1 MTGEEARGEGMSF
14 LPSPPALS
22 PTVLFRLWF
31 SFRAAV
37 SLPLQNTN
45 NRQLRTLSKRL
56 CSRVVSNAKR
66 KQICAKCDCCW
77 LNTLL
82 AQSLRKS
89 SSFHVARE
97 RASYNLQS
105 RAGRVCQL
113 AMTPKRRAYSQ
124 AQWHKKEVTR
134 QTCFENVWPR
144 LIVLFDEWRTL
155 CNETAP
161 IRQAFL
167 TSRNNN
173 KKRTINTHKG
183 NFKKKAV
190 VLKL

>member
-1 MTGEEARGEGMSF
+1 MRRGEKAWDFCLLPPPS
-14 LPSPPALS
+14 LPSFCFDFGSA
-22 PTVLFRLWF
+22 F
-31 SFRAAV
+31 A
-37 SLPLQNTN
+37 PLYLLLYKTQK

-173 KKRTINTHKG
+173 KKNTINTHKG
-183 NFKKKAV
+183 KFK
-190 VLKL
+190 

>member
-1 MTGEEARGEGMSF
+1 MTGEEARGEGMRF

-22 PTVLFRLWF
+22 RTVLFRLRF
-31 SFRAAV
+31 SSRAAV
-37 SLPLQNTN
+37 SLTLRNTKS
-45 NRQLRTLSKRL
+45 RQLRKLSKRL

-66 KQICAKCDCCW
+66 KQICAKWNCCW

-89 SSFHVARE
+89 SSFRLARE
-97 RASYNLQS
+97 RASECLLS

-124 AQWHKKEVTR
+124 AQWHNKEITR

-161 IRQAFL
+161 IRQPFL

-173 KKRTINTHKG
+173 KKSTINTHKG

>member
-1 MTGEEARGEGMSF
+1 MRF

-22 PTVLFRLWF
+22 PTVLFRLRF

-37 SLPLQNTN
+37 SLTLRNTK

-56 CSRVVSNAKR
+56 CSR
-66 KQICAKCDCCW
+66 KQICAKWNCCW

-89 SSFHVARE
+89 SSFRVARE
-97 RASYNLQS
+97 RASECLLS
-105 RAGRVCQL
+105 RTGRVCQL
-113 AMTPKRRAYSQ
+113 AMTPKRRAYSH
-124 AQWHKKEVTR
+124 AQWHKKEITR

-173 KKRTINTHKG
+173 KKSTINTHKG
-183 NFKKKAV
+183 KFKKKAV